1 MFSLFF
7 ELTRR
12 VLAFVLLI
20 MGIRFI
26 RIHLNTDVVTKSH
39 PYRMG
44 QRCGKSPIGPFKI
57 KIQFSV
63 RVIVNATGRIIS
75 IRVFCPISMGRR
87 MRRRS
92 SFYYVKIF

>member
-12 VLAFVLLI
+12 VFAFVLLI

-39 PYRMG
+39 LYRMG
-44 QRCGKSPIGPFKI
+44 
-57 KIQFSV
+57 
-63 RVIVNATGRIIS
+63 
-75 IRVFCPISMGRR
+75 
-87 MRRRS
+87 
-92 SFYYVKIF
+92 